1 MVTVLQVPNL
11 IPKIILIYK
20 FDTWLFIKTT
30 KLSSNR
36 ILQNRKDELY
46 YLDLIKTST
55 SDTKFISP
63 TIIFLV
69 LN

>member
-20 FDTWLFIKTT
+20 FDTWLFIKRT
-30 KLSSNR
+30 KLSSNG
-36 ILQNRKDELY
+36 ILQNRKDGLY
-46 YLDLIKTST
+46 DLDLIKTST